1 MKIGF
6 LGGTS
11 LSNTLGKKYLEA
23 GLEVVFGVSSD
34 FDTEAPE
41 WKLLNRLNHRICP
54 YESAIIQSEILL
66 ICAENSSLAEILKVL
81 SKSETNDKIIID
93 CTQTDITQ
101 LPNTVLIRSAAPK
114 AHLFKAF
121 NNFGVDYPK
130 TGIFRRLHDTT
141 VYGEAIPQK
150 LRVRRLVE
158 LIGYKAIDGG
168 LIYNEP
174 EVAGTSVTT
183 KTRVLHPNFNLKTA
197 SM

>member
-11 LSNTLGKKYLEA
+11 LSHTLGKKYLEA

-54 YESAIIQSEILL
+54 YESAIIQAEILL
-66 ICAENSSLAEILKVL
+66 ICAENSSLAEILKAL
-81 SKSETNDKIIID
+81 SSAETDDKIIID
-93 CTQTDITQ
+93 CTESDISQ

-114 AHLFKAF
+114 SHLFKAF

-130 TGIFRRLHDTT
+130 AGVFRRMIDTK
-141 VYGEAIPQK
+141 VFGEPIPQK

-158 LIGYKAIDGG
+158 LIGYKSIDAG
-168 LIYNEP
+168 LIHNEP
-174 EVAGTSVTT
+174 ELSSSKVTT
-183 KTRVLHPNFNLKTA
+183 KTRILHPTFNLKTA

>member
-34 FDTEAPE
+34 FNTEAPE

-66 ICAENSSLAEILKVL
+66 ICAESTSLAHILKVL
-81 SKSETNDKIIID
+81 NTTETEDKIIID
-93 CTQTDITQ
+93 STHTDITQ
-101 LPNTVLIRSAAPK
+101 LPNSMLIRSAAPK
-114 AHLFKAF
+114 AFHFRAF

-130 TGIFRRLHDTT
+130 SGMFRRLEETR
-141 VYGEAIPQK
+141 VFGEAIPQK
-150 LRVRRLVE
+150 LRVKRLVE
-158 LIGYKAIDGG
+158 LIGYKAIDADM
-168 LIYNEP
+168 IQNEP
-174 EVAGTSVTT
+174 EILGTKPT
-183 KTRVLHPNFNLKTA
+183 KTRILHPNFPLKSA
-197 SM
+197 SI

>member
-66 ICAENSSLAEILKVL
+66 ICAENISLAEILKAL
-81 SKSETNDKIIID
+81 SSAETNDKIIID
-93 CTQTDITQ
+93 CTESDITQ

-114 AHLFKAF
+114 SHLFRAF
-121 NNFGVDYPK
+121 NNFGVDFPK
-130 TGIFRRLHDTT
+130 AGVFRRLTET
-141 VYGEAIPQK
+141 KVYGEAIPQK
-150 LRVRRLVE
+150 LRVKRLVE
-158 LIGYKAIDGG
+158 LIGYKAIDAGVFQ
-168 LIYNEP
+168 NET
-174 EVAGTSVTT
+174 EFSSSSSTT
-183 KTRVLHPNFNLKTA
+183 KTRILHPAFNLKSA
-197 SM
+197 SV

>member
-54 YESAIIQSEILL
+54 YESAIIQSEIIL
-66 ICAENSSLAEILKVL
+66 ICAETTSLAEIIKVL
-81 SKSETNDKIIID
+81 NTTETDDKIIID
-93 CTQTDITQ
+93 CTNSDISQ
-101 LPNTVLIRSAAPK
+101 LPNSVLIRSAAPK
-114 AHLFKAF
+114 ALHFRAF

-130 TGIFRRLHDTT
+130 MGIFRRLEETK

-158 LIGYKAIDGG
+158 LIGYKAIDADQ
-168 LIYNEP
+168 ITIEP
-174 EVAGTSVTT
+174 EIFGSKPT
-183 KTRVLHPNFNLKTA
+183 KTRILHPNYPMQSA